1 VQRSGDWGI
10 GKSGDRTLW
19 VAVLSALLA
28 FGTGVAW
35 CQAPPAQ
42 QINAA
47 AAGNPAPE
55 GIPPDLAR
63 LRAQQLKDVRY
74 QLSFTITPKS
84 DSISGHEELRFVQ
97 NADDRGILPEW
108 LDFREGSISS
118 LTVNGQPASTEI
130 HNGHVELPAKL
141 LKLDENV
148 VVIDFKAPVAAAGKA
163 ITRFEDKDDGS
174 EYIYTLFVPM
184 DAEMAFPCF
193 DQPDLKAKFKLSVT
207 APEDWTVISNTDG
220 HEANRENAGAAGQ
233 HQIEFAE
240 TKPISTYLF
249 AFAAGPFQKVHDT
262 PGLPGLYVRKS
273 KLQKAEAE
281 AESVQR
287 ITADGIKYLSDYF
300 AQPFPFPKYD
310 LVMIPGFAYG
320 GMEHAGATFLREESI
335 LFRTAPTHSDRLNRD
350 ILLLHELTH
359 QWFGDLVTMR
369 WFDDLWLKEGFAQ
382 YMAYHALNS
391 LKPNENVWKRFYQ
404 AIKPGAYAID
414 STQGTTPIYQD
425 IPNLKD
431 AKSAYGAIVY
441 SKAPGVIKQLAFVV
455 GEDQFRDGL
464 RLYLKEHA
472 YGNAEWNDLVKA
484 LERTSRKP
492 LGPWADAW
500 IKRRAMPQ
508 VDVEWSC
515 ETKGDSSRT
524 GITLT
529 QHDVLNEGGLWPI
542 ATKVLVNYGKTETQT
557 RIEWKTAKT
566 EFITGKGGDCP
577 HYVFANY
584 QDEAYGRFL
593 LDPVSRKSVMP
604 QIGTMEDVF
613 KRTLLWGSLW
623 DSVREAE
630 MDPREYIDLALKN
643 LPTEHDESLAQSTIG
658 RTITALHRYV
668 SPEVRVQLAPKMESL
683 AADQMLHSPS
693 QDMRIT
699 WFRALRGVAET
710 ANARAQLKD
719 MLNGKL
725 VVPGVELRP
734 LDRWNIVEALIAQN
748 DADAPAVLAAEEK
761 RDPSGDGKKYAYMAA
776 AARSDAETKK
786 RYFDE
791 YLHDAARP
799 EDWIELSLGSFNWW
813 NQSDLTLPYLGPAL
827 DALPQVKRERKIFF
841 MLAWLNAFIGGQQS
855 AAAQKQVHE
864 FLQSAALDK
873 DLRLKILE
881 VVDELD
887 RTVKIKARYPGGN
900 QVEAR

>member
-1 VQRSGDWGI
+1 MRHCQKWQ
-10 GKSGDRTLW
+10 TFLLW
-19 VAVLSALLA
+19 VVLSTLFVVPISVALPSSA
-28 FGTGVAW
+28 ASFAK
-35 CQAPPAQ
+35 PPA
-42 QINAA
+42 
-47 AAGNPAPE
+47 
-55 GIPPDLAR
+55 GIPHDLAR

-74 QLSFTITPKS
+74 QLSYTITPKANS
-84 DSISGHEELRFVQ
+84 VSGHEELRFVQ
-97 NADDRGILPEW
+97 NAHGRDANDRGVLPEW

-118 LTVNGQPASTEI
+118 LTVNGQPVSTEI
-130 HNGHVELPAKL
+130 QNGHVELPAKL

-148 VVIDFKAPVAAAGKA
+148 VVIDFKAPVAPAGKA

-193 DQPDLKAKFKLSVT
+193 DQPDLKARFKLTVG
-207 APEDWTVISNTDG
+207 APQDWTVISNTVG
-220 HEANRENAGAAGQ
+220 QETMRENAGAAGQ
-233 HQIEFAE
+233 HRIEFDE

-281 AESVQR
+281 AAAVQQ
-287 ITADGIKYLSDYF
+287 ITAAGIRYLSEYF

-310 LVMIPGFAYG
+310 MVMIPGFAYG

-391 LKPNENVWKRFYQ
+391 LKPDENVWKRFYQ
-404 AIKPGAYAID
+404 AIKPAAYAID

-455 GEDQFRDGL
+455 GDDQFRDGL
-464 RLYLKEHA
+464 RLYLKENVYA
-472 YGNAEWNDLVKA
+472 NAEWNDLVRA
-484 LERTSRKP
+484 LERTSQKP
-492 LGPWADAW
+492 LGAWADIW
-500 IKRRAMPQ
+500 IKKRGMPQ
-508 VDVEWSC
+508 VDVNWSC
-515 ETKGDSSRT
+515 DEKKLINHFSLS
-524 GITLT
+524 
-529 QHDVLNEGGLWPI
+529 QHDVLGEGTAWPI
-542 ATKVLVNYGKTETQT
+542 GMEIWMDTPHNGVWSIQTMFETQKMDFT
-557 RIEWKTAKT
+557 RAIH
-566 EFITGKGGDCP
+566 FPCP
-577 HYVFANY
+577 TMVFANSKDY
-584 QDEAYGRFL
+584 AYGRFL
-593 LDPVSRKSVMP
+593 LDPVSRKAVMAE
-604 QIGTMEDVF
+604 IGNMQDVF
-613 KRTLLWGSLW
+613 QRTLLWGSLW

-630 MDPREYIDLALKN
+630 MDPREYIELALRN
-643 LPTEHDESLAQSTIG
+643 LPTEKDESLAQSIIG

-668 SPEVRVQLAPKMESL
+668 SPEVRAQLAPKMEAL

-710 ANARAQLKD
+710 ATARSQLKD
-719 MLNGKL
+719 MLTGKL
-725 VVPGVELRP
+725 TVPGVELRP
-734 LDRWNIVEALIAQN
+734 LDRWNMVESLVAQN
-748 DADAPAVLAAEEK
+748 DPDAPAVLAAEEK

-776 AARSDAETKK
+776 AARPDAATKK
-786 RYFDE
+786 QYFNE

-855 AAAQKQVHE
+855 IVAQKQVHD
-864 FLQSAALDK
+864 FLKTAALDQ

-887 RTVKIKARYPGGN
+887 RTVKIRGKYR
-900 QVEAR
+900 